1 MSINRRSFLKNAT
14 LGAGV
19 VATTPILASSCVNAK
34 DELEKLGH
42 IKKAA
47 LRSPKMNFNMCGYAA
62 PKLDKVRIGFIG
74 IGDRGSAAVKRMT
87 YIEGVEITAL
97 CDIRQAAVDGAQKIL
112 VEAGLPKAILFTGNE
127 NSFRDLCASGEVDLV
142 YIATPWESHIP
153 IALAAMESDSHVAIE
168 VPAAKT
174 IDECW
179 EMVETSERTKKH
191 CVILENCCY
200 DFFELLTLNM
210 ARQGVF
216 GDLIHG
222 EGAYIHDL
230 DYWHF
235 KKPEDDKMADGAYTK
250 MWRLHENKRKA
261 NVYPTHGL
269 GPICQAMDINRGDK
283 LDYLTAMMSNDFTL
297 KKRIEEMAKK
307 DPFYKQFLGWEMRG
321 NMDMQMIKTNKGRTI
336 MIQHDISSPRP
347 YSRIHMLSG
356 TKCFAQKW
364 PLKHIAFGHKK
375 LEEDEMA
382 ELYKKYEPEIIKRVG
397 AMAKKVGGHG
407 GMDFIM
413 DWRLIDCL
421 RNGLPMDMDVY
432 DAATWSCIA
441 PLSEW
446 SIANG
451 SRPIEIPDFTRGA
464 WKTNTPVDL
473 SLKSGANTQVRN
485 TTNINSNGQLEV
497 N

>member
-1 MSINRRSFLKNAT
+1 MSTNRREFLKNLG
-14 LGAGV
+14 LGAGIV
-19 VATTPILASSCVNAK
+19 STAPVMTSSSFF
-34 DELEKLGH
+34 EKEKMRQ
-42 IKKAA
+42 IRKAA
-47 LRSPKMNFNMCGYAA
+47 ERKPAMNFNMCGYAA
-62 PKLDKVRIGFIG
+62 PKLDQVRVGFVG
-74 IGDRGSAAVKRMT
+74 IGDRGAGAVKRMT
-87 YIEGVEITAL
+87 HIDGVEVTAI
-97 CDIRQAAVDGAQKIL
+97 CDIRQAALDGTQKIL
-112 VEAGLPKAILFTGNE
+112 KDAGLPRAKEFTG
-127 NSFRDLCASGEVDLV
+127 SDYAFRELCDSGLCDLV
-142 YIATPWESHIP
+142 YTATPWEWHVP
-153 IALAAMESDSHVAIE
+153 VGLAAMESGCHTAIE
-168 VPAAKT
+168 VSVAKT
-174 IDECW
+174 MDECW
-179 EMVETSERTKKH
+179 EIVETSEHTRKH

-200 DFFELLTLNM
+200 DFFELLILNM

-235 KKPEDDKMADGAYTK
+235 NKPQDEKLVDGAYTN

-261 NVYPTHGL
+261 NTYPTHGL

-283 LDYLTAMMSNDFTL
+283 MDYLTAMMSDDFTL
-297 KKRIEEMAKK
+297 KHRVKEKAEE
-307 DPFYKQFLGWEMRG
+307 DPFFEQFVNWEMRG
-321 NMDMQMIKTNKGRTI
+321 NMDIQMIRTNKGRTI
-336 MIQHDISSPRP
+336 MIQHDISTPRP

-364 PLKHIAFGHKK
+364 PLQHIAFGHNKATD
-375 LEEDEMA
+375 EEME
-382 ELYKKYEPEIIKRVG
+382 ELRLKYEPEIVKRVG
-397 AMAKKVGGHG
+397 AMARQVGGHG

-432 DAATWSCIA
+432 DAAAWSSIT

-464 WKTNTPVDL
+464 WKTNKPVEL
-473 SLKSGANTQVRN
+473 TLQGGGTTKVRN
-485 TTNINSNGQLEV
+485 LKKVDSEGQMNVE
-497 N
+497 